1 MLSEKTKTYQLT
13 IEEYKL
19 FKDDIIEIEKNK
31 GYDLIQDELNYDYWF
46 LTFGKPLPNEKDYY
60 DVFVKWNDSEKETPY
75 RRKIDIFEMEGSIE
89 YLLRIRKNHFRFPKT
104 YKKYPE
110 YIRVE

>member
-13 IEEYKL
+13 IEEYKM

-31 GYDLIQDELNYDYWF
+31 GYELIEDKLNDDYLF

-60 DVFVKWNDSEKETPY
+60 DVFVKWNDSEEEKPY
-75 RRKIDIFEMEGSIE
+75 CRKLNINEMESSIE

-104 YKKYPE
+104 YKRYPE
-110 YIRVE
+110 YVRVE